1 MEENIKNIDAD
12 VNKIDLKECF
22 EVIGMQTFFRI
33 RAENELTKLKI
44 ANEQLQKLLKDQSEQ
59 KE

>member
-33 RAENELTKLKI
+33 RAENEIIKLRK
-44 ANEQLQKLLKDQSEQ
+44 ANEELQRLVKTRAEPKQ
-59 KE
+59 